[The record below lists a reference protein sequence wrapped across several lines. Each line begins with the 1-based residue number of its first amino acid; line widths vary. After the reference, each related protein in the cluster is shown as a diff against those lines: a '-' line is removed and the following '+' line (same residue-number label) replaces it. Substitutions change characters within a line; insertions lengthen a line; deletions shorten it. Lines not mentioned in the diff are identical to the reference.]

1 MALTKVSGDFIQ
13 DGSITQGHLHSSHGI
28 TTSDI
33 GEGSNLYFTTAR
45 VDSRIGDLSTSDL
58 SEGTNL
64 YYTDARADA
73 RIALQVGSNLDLS
86 SKSTSDLSEGT
97 NLYYTQARFNTAFA
111 AKSTSD
117 LSEGTNL
124 YYTDARADARI
135 AAASTSDLSE
145 GTNLYYTDARVG
157 SYLTTNSYAT
167 QSYVNTQ
174 VSNLVDSAPSTLD
187 TLNELAAALGDD
199 ANFST
204 TVTNSIATK
213 MPLAGGIFT
222 GNVQFNDNIQLNFGS
237 GADFKIKHNGTNSF
251 LENYTGGLYID
262 QNLDDGD
269 ILFRT
274 DDGSGGLDV
283 YIRIDGSTEETLF
296 LKKIRLNDNVEAHF
310 GTARD
315 LKIFHDGS
323 NSYIKDTGAGNLLIT
338 SQGASVQIN
347 KGLTEN
353 MAEFIVDGAVNLYYD
368 SAKKFETT
376 SAGVTVTG
384 TITASGY
391 NNTNWDTAY
400 GWGNHAS
407 AGYLT
412 SYTETDTLATVT
424 GRGATTSTAVTF
436 AKATFNTSSTG
447 LPRQITIK
455 EDGDTE
461 NSMGSYP
468 GDWTSALNIQSNDAS
483 TYLWLSPLTSNIPRI
498 QTNYGQLDFYTGSN
512 TNRALHLSGTSA
524 RSEIFYDL
532 NNTGYYA
539 NPASTSKFAILEIN
553 NGTTGNQ
560 KIEFKDANTS
570 GYGALRFYYNNSE
583 QSTIHVFGSTWSSSV
598 WPGNSAGAINLSG
611 YNGVTLGAWN
621 NPGAW
626 VYNSGQ
632 AQFQDSVRSPIFYDS
647 NNTAYYTDP
656 NSTGTSLKIAGGIQA
671 NTPNGNVIIKH
682 TVSEANSWIFQE
694 NATNWGLF
702 WMNEPI
708 TGAAFGSYTTVGA
721 EFIGFRQG
729 TATNFV
735 NPSSY
740 TGINTSAYAGWLLSN
755 YSGYFWTAGTQ
766 YSAADMRAPIFYDS
780 NDTTYYVNAATG
792 SNLHTPITFQT
803 NDSTLTFQDAGTN
816 AFQMKM
822 SAGDELYLGS
832 NNNYQLQMTTSGNVN
847 TQGQWRF
854 GANFVKVGNSS
865 TYNSDDGGWGSRFV
879 VASTVH
885 ARIDCAQDANAVR
898 ASWYTHTGQLYST
911 FGTVTGHD
919 MRLISHNAIRQYLY
933 NGWSQEASSYRAPI
947 FYDSN
952 DTTYY
957 LDPNTT
963 GTSLNAA
970 GKILGSNINTDIK
983 YLGTGVSYDVNSRT
997 TKVTD
1002 GIAIYGAYSGGS
1014 NSPHTYDMSMQVV
1027 GSSRGFELSA
1037 AWWTQPALYIRTL
1050 RDCCTDWSS
1059 WYGIAL
1065 HGLNPGTSAGALY
1078 APEFYDSNDTGYY
1091 INPNSSSKLSGLKLE
1106 PASGTNQASGDD
1118 NVLWIHRTN
1127 NNDWG
1132 IQINADQGGATDY
1145 GYEFLGGSSHTY
1157 AFSGVAAGTRY
1168 FNVGS
1173 SYAQHD
1179 GSFRAPIFYD
1189 SNNTAYK
1196 ADFADTGNSIVAA
1209 GSYNAQ
1215 NYNKPALLLNASGTG
1230 SSGAAFGMQQ
1240 VTAEGWTG
1248 VFVDYEPYTGWGLY
1262 HDNPNNYFC
1271 VTAESST
1278 GNIRSFTVPSRS
1290 SGNRTS
1296 YEKNKI

>member
-1 MALTKVSGDFIQ
+1 MFTNDSGYIT
-13 DGSITQGHLHSSHGI
+13 DG
-28 TTSDI
+28 
-33 GEGSNLYFTTAR
+33 N
-45 VDSRIGDLSTSDL
+45 
-58 SEGTNL
+58 TNW
-64 YYTDARADA
+64 
-73 RIALQVGSNLDLS
+73 N
-86 SKSTSDLSEGT
+86 
-97 NLYYTQARFNTAFA
+97 NTYGF
-111 AKSTSD
+111 
-117 LSEGTNL
+117 
-124 YYTDARADARI
+124 
-135 AAASTSDLSE
+135 
-145 GTNLYYTDARVG
+145 
-157 SYLTTNSYAT
+157 
-167 QSYVNTQ
+167 
-174 VSNLVDSAPSTLD
+174 
-187 TLNELAAALGDD
+187 
-199 ANFST
+199 
-204 TVTNSIATK
+204 
-213 MPLAGGIFT
+213 
-222 GNVQFNDNIQLNFGS
+222 
-237 GADFKIKHNGTNSF
+237 
-251 LENYTGGLYID
+251 
-262 QNLDDGD
+262 
-269 ILFRT
+269 
-274 DDGSGGLDV
+274 
-283 YIRIDGSTEETLF
+283 
-296 LKKIRLNDNVEAHF
+296 
-310 GTARD
+310 
-315 LKIFHDGS
+315 
-323 NSYIKDTGAGNLLIT
+323 
-338 SQGASVQIN
+338 
-347 KGLTEN
+347 
-353 MAEFIVDGAVNLYYD
+353 
-368 SAKKFETT
+368 
-376 SAGVTVTG
+376 
-384 TITASGY
+384 ITASSTDTLTNKSGNISQWTNDSGY
-391 NNTNWDTAY
+391 IT
-400 GWGNHAS
+400 G
-407 AGYLT
+407 
-412 SYTETDTLATVT
+412 YTETDTLATVT
-424 GRGATTSTAVTF
+424 ARGNTTSASISVNQVI
-436 AKATFNTSSTG
+436 ATN
-447 LPRQITIK
+447 
-455 EDGDTE
+455 
-461 NSMGSYP
+461 NGS
-468 GDWTSALNIQSNDAS
+468 G
-483 TYLWLSPLTSNIPRI
+483 
-498 QTNYGQLDFYTGSN
+498 TNYRVGDDAWIGDINIANTLRVSGVQNSNNGYITFGNSSN
-512 TNRALHLSGTSA
+512 TQLGRAGTGDLTWGGVFAVST
-524 RSEIFYDL
+524 SIKSPIFYDSSNTAYYAYPSSQSVFYRL
-532 NNTGYYA
+532 KLQGTGTAHAATLEIDNPSTSQFIHTGELFTANQTAGQANIFVIGKSGSTKNSGYIGYNWASNSSNNNYISIGQWGADHLFRVYGDQVLSTVTLRSDVDMRAPIFYDKDNTTYYVNPATSSLLKAVQIDTTSNTVGSALKIYTTTAHQYPQIYSNGTLEAMWNYKNSAAEWYVGVRTSTQLLGNTGFHFY
-539 NPASTSKFAILEIN
+539 
-553 NGTTGNQ
+553 
-560 KIEFKDANTS
+560 NTS
-570 GYGALRFYYNNSE
+570 QGQTVGGWDINGHSYS
-583 QSTIHVFGSTWSSSV
+583 ISSSR
-598 WPGNSAGAINLSG
+598 A
-611 YNGVTLGAWN
+611 
-621 NPGAW
+621 
-626 VYNSGQ
+626 
-632 AQFQDSVRSPIFYDS
+632 PIFYDS
-647 NNTAYYTDP
+647 NNTGYYTDP

-708 TGAAFGSYTTVGA
+708 TGTAFGSYTTVGA

-1296 YEKNKI
+1296 YEKIRFDQNNGNIISGGSITSNGGYLYLSSGNSIFSPSGGVIKTASTFYAARFYDYDNSTRYVDVSSTSYIATLHTSGTIQAGNSGTGNIYLGNTGVSGSGNHFRFHTNNSHTYFDGNCGDIHWRQGNSTRLYFYMTTATMTINGTLTQYSDERLKQNVVTIDNALNKVNQLRGVYYNRTDINTEANQIGLIAQETESVVPEVVHTANDELGTKSISYGQLNALLVEAIKEQQTIIDNLKSRIETLENQ